1 MNVGFAEVNELEAE
15 IAPWFSRLTP
25 NEFNEIIP
33 AETAAEI
40 IDARE
45 MFQNKLIESIPVW
58 RFKDDDLSL
67 KANKAISIYVCR
79 VLNHYCAENESLNI
93 YAVGE
98 SYAAAIEAFKHHLI
112 YLYQHYKSLSS
123 DDVTGEAERLKQ
135 SYNDLFVED

>member
-1 MNVGFAEVNELEAE
+1 MNIGFAEVNELEAE
-15 IAPWFSRLTP
+15 IAPCLFRLSSSR
-25 NEFNEIIP
+25 FNEIIP
-33 AETAAEI
+33 TETAADI

-45 MFQNKLIESIPVW
+45 MFQNKVIESIPAW
-58 RFKDDDLSL
+58 RFKDDGLSL

-79 VLNHYCAENESLNI
+79 VMNHYCAENESLNI

-112 YLYQHYKSLSS
+112 YLYQHYKSLSW
-123 DDVTGEAERLKQ
+123 DDVTGEAECLKQ